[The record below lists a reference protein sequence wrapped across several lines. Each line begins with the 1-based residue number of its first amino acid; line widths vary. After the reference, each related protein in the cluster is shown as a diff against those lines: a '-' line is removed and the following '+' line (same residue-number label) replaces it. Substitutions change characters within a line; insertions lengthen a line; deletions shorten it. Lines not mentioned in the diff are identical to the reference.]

1 MQKLLRK
8 NPIPDGVFCYNDP
21 VAIGAMNA
29 ILDAGLSIPRDIA
42 VVGAGNVH
50 YSDVLTV
57 PLTTI
62 DQETRQIGRRTAELL
77 LEQIASKNTMRPKNI
92 RIAPKL
98 VVRKSSQR
106 LKTSC
111 RPNIKDEGCNKPI

>member
-1 MQKLLRK
+1 
-8 NPIPDGVFCYNDP
+8 
-21 VAIGAMNA
+21 MNA

-62 DQETRQIGRRTAELL
+62 DQETRQIGRRSAELL
-77 LEQIASKNTMRPKNI
+77 LEQIASKNTMRPKKI
-92 RIAPKL
+92 WIAPKL

-106 LKTSC
+106 LQSSRRPKDLEIKVGCYAECAIAARSFTSIFRC
-111 RPNIKDEGCNKPI
+111 ALLNG